1 MPPRA
6 LPRSLD
12 ILEIEASERSY
23 EAYNACLEAESWASS
38 TQVDR
43 DLVLVRLI
51 GWMMQK
57 APTFDGREALTS
69 EILAGPRS
77 SGMSSSATL
86 GSSTLRISYAY
97 VRGHLQSAPLADVS
111 SSSRDKRENTVPVP
125 PIPQLHYPSQ

>member
-69 EILAGPRS
+69 EILAGSEVIRDVFVRNLGQFYVENFIRICARPS
-77 SGMSSSATL
+77 SERTTG
-86 GSSTLRISYAY
+86 
-97 VRGHLQSAPLADVS
+97 
-111 SSSRDKRENTVPVP
+111 
-125 PIPQLHYPSQ
+125 